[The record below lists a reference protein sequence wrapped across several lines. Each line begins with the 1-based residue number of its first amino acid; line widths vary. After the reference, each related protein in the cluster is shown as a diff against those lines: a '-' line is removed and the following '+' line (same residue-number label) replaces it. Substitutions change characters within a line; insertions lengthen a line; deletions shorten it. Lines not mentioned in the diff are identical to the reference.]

1 MYKSRNIIIPVL
13 VKDECKLLIKATVC
27 IEYCNIKEIL
37 IIGFDKRR
45 KTDLCN
51 SNIAHNSYREK
62 DPDGAAL
69 S

>member
-1 MYKSRNIIIPVL
+1 ML
-13 VKDECKLLIKATVC
+13 VKDECYLLIKATVC
-27 IEYCNIKEIL
+27 ILVEYCNIKEIL
-37 IIGFDKRR
+37 NLVFNTRR

-51 SNIAHNSYREK
+51 CNIAHNSYRKK